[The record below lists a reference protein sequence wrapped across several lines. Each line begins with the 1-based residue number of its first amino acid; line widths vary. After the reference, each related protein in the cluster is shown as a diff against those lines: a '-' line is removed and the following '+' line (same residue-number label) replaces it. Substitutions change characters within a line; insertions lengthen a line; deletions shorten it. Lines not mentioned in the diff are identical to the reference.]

1 MSKKEIK
8 VFIYCRVGNREQ
20 LSKKEQKDITLN
32 KSENKE
38 ITI

>member
-8 VFIYCRVGNREQ
+8 VFIYGRVGNREQ